1 MNQNICFNQNAFL
14 TAILLITVIILSY
27 NHFFNTCP
35 PCKPVIITK
44 RDNNQHIEKKQ
55 EQPKEE
61 HNILVSNRYSNHNLK
76 NNSIVNKLI
85 DIRDKNA
92 VDDPLHP
99 PNRRLPRHI
108 YPSDIK
114 DYIFETPTR
123 GYPDN
128 YHYYG
133 NLIRREDDKIV
144 KLFGRQ
150 TYPGSNKYE
159 YYGITSDSVGGSSV
173 KIPVNVDG
181 DKELYDKD
189 EVNIEFLDSSK
200 GNFILY
206 MNDYDRPRYNPFVI
220 N

>member
-1 MNQNICFNQNAFL
+1 MNKVCFNQNAFL
-14 TAILLITVIILSY
+14 AGILLVTILILSY
-27 NHFFNTCP
+27 NHFFNKCP
-35 PCKPVIITK
+35 PCKPIIINKTEPK
-44 RDNNQHIEKKQ
+44 
-55 EQPKEE
+55 KEE
-61 HNILVSNRYSNHNLK
+61 QKESNEEHSILISNRYKPSIS
-76 NNSIVNKLI
+76 NNSETVDKLI
-85 DIRDKNA
+85 DLRDRNA
-92 VDDPLHP
+92 VDDPLRP

-108 YPSDIK
+108 YPADIK
-114 DYIFETPTR
+114 DYIFEKPTR

-133 NLIRREDDKIV
+133 NLIRREDEKIV

-159 YYGITSDSVGGSSV
+159 YYGITSDNTGGQEV
-173 KIPVNVDG
+173 KLPITISG

-189 EVNIEFLDSSK
+189 EVSIDFLDASK

>member
-1 MNQNICFNQNAFL
+1 MNQNICFNQTAFL
-14 TAILLITVIILSY
+14 SAIIIVTVIILLY
-27 NHFFNTCP
+27 NHLFNKCP
-35 PCKPVIITK
+35 VCKPIIINKNNDSNTTEEKTK
-44 RDNNQHIEKKQ
+44 
-55 EQPKEE
+55 E
-61 HNILVSNRYSNHNLK
+61 HREDNILVSDRYNNN
-76 NNSIVNKLI
+76 NNSIVDKLI
-85 DIRDKNA
+85 DYRDRSA
-92 VDDPLHP
+92 VTDPLHP
-99 PNRRLPRHI
+99 PHRRLPRHI
-108 YPSDIK
+108 YPTDVK
-114 DYIFETPTR
+114 DYLFETPTR

-133 NLIRREDDKIV
+133 NLIRRNDDKIV

-159 YYGITSDSVGGSSV
+159 YYGLTSDSVGGSEV
-173 KIPVNVDG
+173 KIPINVNG

-189 EVNIEFLDSSK
+189 QIDIDFLDTDK